1 MFNYTKEQ
9 ESYFGSYGGTFIPE
23 SLRKAVQDLKESYI
37 IYYNNQNLLA
47 SIKEELVSYSGRPT
61 PLYHAKRWSRMLGG
75 AQIFFKRE
83 DLNTTASHKINNV
96 IGQLL
101 LAKQMKKTRVIAE
114 TGAGQHG
121 VAVATYATK
130 LNLKCSIYM
139 GAADAERQF
148 LNVERMKLLGAR
160 VNFVSSGSSGLKEA
174 LSEAIRDWV
183 TNSQDTFYVLGTASG
198 PHPYPLMVRNFQR
211 LIGDEGRLQS
221 YCTNN
226 KQPDAVVACIGGGSN
241 AIGAFYPFLFSRIRL
256 IGVEAAGRKLAAK
269 EHAAS
274 LGSGSPGT
282 LHGAHTYLI
291 QNNNG
296 QIERTHSI
304 AAGLDYPGVG
314 PEHSWLKD
322 LGRVECSVVSDEE
335 AALAFANC
343 IRIEGIIPA
352 LETSHAIYRGTA
364 VAQTYGSH
372 QTVLINLSGS
382 GEKDVRDLVKKT
394 RSRGN

>member
-1 MFNYTKEQ
+1 M
-9 ESYFGSYGGTFIPE
+9 
-23 SLRKAVQDLKESYI
+23 V
-37 IYYNNQNLLA
+37 YYNNRNLLA
-47 SIKEELVSYSGRPT
+47 SIKEELTHYSGRPT
-61 PLYHAKRWSRMLGG
+61 PLYHARRWSRLLGG

-96 IGQLL
+96 VGQLL

-130 LNLKCSIYM
+130 LNLRCSIYM
-139 GAADAERQF
+139 GAADAERQS

-160 VNFVSSGSSGLKEA
+160 VNFVRSGSCGLKEA

-183 TNSQDTFYVLGTASG
+183 TNPADTFYVLGTASG

-211 LIGDEGRLQS
+211 LIGDESHLQS
-221 YCTNN
+221 YCANN
-226 KQPDAVVACIGGGSN
+226 KQPDVIVACIGGGSN
-241 AIGAFYPFLFSRIRL
+241 AVGAFYPFLFSRVRL
-256 IGVEAAGRKLAAK
+256 IGVEAAGSRLATK

-291 QNNNG
+291 QDNHG

-322 LGRVECSVVSDEE
+322 LGRVECSVASDGE
-335 AALAFANC
+335 AAIAFANC
-343 IRIEGIIPA
+343 IRIEGIVPA
-352 LETSHAIYRGTA
+352 LETSHAIHYGTTI
-364 VAQTYGSH
+364 AQTYGPQH
-372 QTVLINLSGS
+372 VVLINLSGS
-382 GEKDVRDLVKKT
+382 GEKDVRDIVEKAKGKEK
-394 RSRGN
+394 SE